1 MTLREARCG
10 MPMAKVTNHLCNLG
24 LMKKEPAPGFM
35 QATTCVLLMDLTC
48 AGPTRGRP
56 GDHEDGVEAAWSHED
71 ASAAT
76 ASTAWRAIALS
87 LPCRDD
93 GPDAAR
99 NGPNLDQRPP
109 IAFSDEDD
117 ARRWRKVHFPRRVGT
132 GFCANLVMS

>member
-1 MTLREARCG
+1 
-10 MPMAKVTNHLCNLG
+10 MPIAKVTNHRCNLG

-35 QATTCVLLMDLTC
+35 QATTCVLLIDLTC
-48 AGPTRGRP
+48 AGKTLSC
-56 GDHEDGVEAAWSHED
+56 DHDDGVEAVPSRGD
-71 ASAAT
+71 AIAAT

-117 ARRWRKVHFPRRVGT
+117 ARRWREGAAVPRD
-132 GFCANLVMS
+132 AEISLVS

>member
-1 MTLREARCG
+1 
-10 MPMAKVTNHLCNLG
+10 MAKVTNHLWSRG

-35 QATTCVLLMDLTC
+35 QATTCVFEMDLTC
-48 AGPTRGRP
+48 AGIEAVPSRG
-56 GDHEDGVEAAWSHED
+56 D
-71 ASAAT
+71 AIAAT

-109 IAFSDEDD
+109 IAFSDEHES
-117 ARRWRKVHFPRRVGT
+117 RRRRETAATPRRSAQVEVIREALNPHPAGQKR
-132 GFCANLVMS
+132 